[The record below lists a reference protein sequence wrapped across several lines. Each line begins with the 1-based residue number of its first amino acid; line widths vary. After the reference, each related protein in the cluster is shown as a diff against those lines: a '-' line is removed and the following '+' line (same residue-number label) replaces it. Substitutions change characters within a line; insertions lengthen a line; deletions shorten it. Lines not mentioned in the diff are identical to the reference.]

1 MALLLKGRGG
11 IMKNKWSPPLLIVLV
26 RGSTSEWV
34 LGNCKYQFATGP
46 EQATTGCMNVTGHA
60 ACRGHCKT

>member
-1 MALLLKGRGG
+1 
-11 IMKNKWSPPLLIVLV
+11 MKNKWSPPLLIVLV

-46 EQATTGCMNVTGHA
+46 EQATTGCMNVTGQA
-60 ACRGHCKT
+60 ACQGHCKT